1 MSKLDDLLA
10 KKKTVVPV
18 LDLSRSNIQST
29 EEFKRL
35 MEKVPDYKMR
45 PIKVRAEEIKIRE
58 KDYAFKM
65 PKKEMRKLI
74 KSNGERELLYTY
86 ADPVPGEMKD
96 VVLMELCAVPIDW
109 KMLTTLRP
117 KSKQE
122 EEYFSRM
129 VEMGKLELKTEAK
142 DRREFAL
149 NNCIKKIKNKSGIVE
164 TRLVT
169 CESCGEEMCW
179 GKRIIILNS
188 IIIINTQLF
197 AILAGK
203 SCGDFNYD
211 LYIRVEAK
219 VLKPKPLALSSNKT
233 KLNGRKKS
241 TIGGAKIKVKKS
253 TNPK

>member
-18 LDLSRSNIQST
+18 LDLSRTNIQTT
-29 EEFKRL
+29 EEFKRI

-65 PKKEMRKLI
+65 PKKEMRKLL
-74 KSNGERELLYTY
+74 KSNGERETLYTY

-129 VEMGKLELKTEAK
+129 VEMGKLELKTEAR

-164 TRLVT
+164 TRLIT
-169 CESCGEEMCW
+169 CDSCGEEMCW
-179 GKRIIILNS
+179 GIYK
-188 IIIINTQLF
+188 
-197 AILAGK
+197 
-203 SCGDFNYD
+203 
-211 LYIRVEAK
+211 
-219 VLKPKPLALSSNKT
+219 
-233 KLNGRKKS
+233 
-241 TIGGAKIKVKKS
+241 
-253 TNPK
+253 

>member
-18 LDLSRSNIQST
+18 LDLSRSNIQSI

-58 KDYAFKM
+58 KDYSFKM
-65 PKKEMRKLI
+65 PKKEMRKLL
-74 KSNGERELLYTY
+74 KHNGEREALYTY
-86 ADPVPGEMKD
+86 ADPMPSEMKD

-117 KSKQE
+117 KSKLE

-129 VEMGKLELKTEAK
+129 VEMGKLELKTEAR

-149 NNCIKKIKNKSGIVE
+149 NNCIRKIKNKSGIVE
-164 TRLVT
+164 TRLIT

-179 GKRIIILNS
+179 GKW
-188 IIIINTQLF
+188 
-197 AILAGK
+197 
-203 SCGDFNYD
+203 CGDFNYD
-211 LYIRVEAK
+211 LYVRVEAK
-219 VLKPKPLALSSNKT
+219 VLKPKPLANTANKT

-241 TIGGAKIKVKKS
+241 TIVSTKIKVKKS
-253 TNPK
+253 PSAKQN

>member
-1 MSKLDDLLA
+1 MSKMDDLLS

-18 LDLSRSNIQST
+18 LDLSRSNIQT
-29 EEFKRL
+29 IEEFKRL

-45 PIKVRAEEIKIRE
+45 PVKVRAEEIKIRE

-65 PKKEMRKLI
+65 PKKEMRKLM
-74 KSNGERELLYTY
+74 KANGEREAMYVY

-117 KSKQE
+117 KNKQE

-129 VEMGKLELKTEAK
+129 VEMGKLELKTEVYLRNFTNMKSISSKIQAR

-149 NNCIKKIKNKSGIVE
+149 NNCVKKIKNKSGIVE
-164 TRLVT
+164 TRLMT
-169 CESCGEEMCW
+169 CESCGEEMCC
-179 GKRIIILNS
+179 GK
-188 IIIINTQLF
+188 T
-197 AILAGK
+197 
-203 SCGDFNYD
+203 CGDFNYD
-211 LYIRVEAK
+211 LYIRVEAR
-219 VLKPKPLALSSNKT
+219 VVKPKPAVISSNKA

-241 TIGGAKIKVKKS
+241 TVGGAKIKVKKS
-253 TNPK
+253 SNKTS

>member
-18 LDLSRSNIQST
+18 LDLSRSNIQSID
-29 EEFKRL
+29 EFKRL

-45 PIKVRAEEIKIRE
+45 PIKVRSEEIKIRE

-65 PKKEMRKLI
+65 PKKEMRKLL
-74 KSNGERELLYTY
+74 KTNGERETLYTY

-129 VEMGKLELKTEAK
+129 VEMGKLELKTEAR

-164 TRLVT
+164 TRVIT

-179 GKRIIILNS
+179 
-188 IIIINTQLF
+188 
-197 AILAGK
+197 GK

-219 VLKPKPLALSSNKT
+219 VLKPKPLPNSSNKP

-241 TIGGAKIKVKKS
+241 TLGGAKVKVKKS
-253 TNPK
+253 TSAKPA

>member
-1 MSKLDDLLA
+1 MSKLDDLLG

-65 PKKEMRKLI
+65 PKKEMRKLL

-142 DRREFAL
+142 DRRDFAL

-179 GKRIIILNS
+179 
-188 IIIINTQLF
+188 
-197 AILAGK
+197 GK

-253 TNPK
+253 TNAK

>member
-1 MSKLDDLLA
+1 MSKLDDLLG

-65 PKKEMRKLI
+65 PKKEMRKLL

-179 GKRIIILNS
+179 GK
-188 IIIINTQLF
+188 
-197 AILAGK
+197 

-253 TNPK
+253 TNAK

>member
-18 LDLSRSNIQST
+18 LDLSRSNIQTS

-35 MEKVPDYKMR
+35 FEKVPDYKMR
-45 PIKVRAEEIKIRE
+45 PVKVRAEEIKLRD

-65 PKKEMRKLI
+65 PKKEMRKLL
-74 KSNGERELLYTY
+74 KSNGEREPLYSY
-86 ADPVPGEMKD
+86 ADPVPTEMKD

-117 KSKQE
+117 KNKQE

-129 VEMGKLELKTEAK
+129 VEMGKLELKTEAR

-149 NNCIKKIKNKSGIVE
+149 NNCVKKIKNKSGIVE
-164 TRLVT
+164 TRLMT
-169 CESCGEEMCW
+169 CESCGEEMCC
-179 GKRIIILNS
+179 
-188 IIIINTQLF
+188 
-197 AILAGK
+197 GK

-211 LYIRVEAK
+211 LYIRVEAR
-219 VLKPKPLALSSNKT
+219 VVKPKPVPMTTNKT

-241 TIGGAKIKVKKS
+241 SVAGTKIKVKKS
-253 TNPK
+253 STNKGA

>member
-18 LDLSRSNIQST
+18 LDLSRSNIQT
-29 EEFKRL
+29 IEEFKRL

-65 PKKEMRKLI
+65 PKKEMRKLL
-74 KSNGERELLYTY
+74 KANGERETLYTY
-86 ADPVPGEMKD
+86 ADPMPSEMKD

-129 VEMGKLELKTEAK
+129 VEMGKLELKTEAR

-164 TRLVT
+164 TRLIT
-169 CESCGEEMCW
+169 CDLCGEELCW
-179 GKRIIILNS
+179 GK
-188 IIIINTQLF
+188 F
-197 AILAGK
+197 
-203 SCGDFNYD
+203 CGDFNYD
-211 LYIRVEAK
+211 LYVRVEAK
-219 VLKPKPLALSSNKT
+219 VVKPKPLANSTNKA

-241 TIGGAKIKVKKS
+241 TLVGAKIKVKKS
-253 TNPK
+253 ANAKQT

>member
-18 LDLSRSNIQST
+18 LDLSRSNIQSV

-45 PIKVRAEEIKIRE
+45 PIKVRAEEIKIRD

-65 PKKEMRKLI
+65 PKKEMRKLL
-74 KSNGERELLYTY
+74 KSNGERETLYSY
-86 ADPVPGEMKD
+86 ADPVPSEMKD

-129 VEMGKLELKTEAK
+129 VEMGKLELKTEAR

-179 GKRIIILNS
+179 GK
-188 IIIINTQLF
+188 T
-197 AILAGK
+197 
-203 SCGDFNYD
+203 CGDFNYD
-211 LYIRVEAK
+211 LYVRVEAK
-219 VLKPKPLALSSNKT
+219 VLKPKPLASSTNKT

-241 TIGGAKIKVKKS
+241 TLNATKIKVKKS
-253 TNPK
+253 PTSKQT